1 MFIKFEIQD
10 ALVLAVKWYL
20 LFYSWR
26 GSAAK
31 HWDLSPKLWDQKFNH
46 SHSRREPYAID
57 ERSCQLWK
65 HVSGR
70 GFCGFVAGS
79 VSMWR
84 PAASGKACR

>member
-10 ALVLAVKWYL
+10 VLVLAVKWYL

-57 ERSCQLWK
+57 ERSVDEPSRASCEKRLQ
-65 HVSGR
+65 
-70 GFCGFVAGS
+70 
-79 VSMWR
+79 
-84 PAASGKACR
+84 AAAAL